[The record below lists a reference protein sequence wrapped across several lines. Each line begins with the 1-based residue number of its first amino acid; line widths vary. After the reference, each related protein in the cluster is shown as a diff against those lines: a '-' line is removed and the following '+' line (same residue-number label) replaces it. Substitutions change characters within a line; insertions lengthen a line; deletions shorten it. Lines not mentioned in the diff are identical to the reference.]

1 MIDLK
6 AVELELS
13 NARRARIAAEL
24 ASCDVEEF
32 AESIRQS
39 HATWMRQVSARR
51 AVEARVLH

>member
-39 HATWMRQVSARR
+39 HVAWMAQVSARR
-51 AVEARVLH
+51 AVEQLLH